1 MSGKITMSRL
11 CHATPCERDITG
23 PVTRVTLVD
32 RLTANLL
39 RLLGPSV
46 TFLPYVTPMS
56 RPCHGAWWRVTF
68 HRDTPPSLRGGVTC
82 HARTSHPAR
91 EV

>member
-1 MSGKITMSRL
+1 MSRKIAMSHP
-11 CHATPCERDITG
+11 CHVTPGKRDIAG

-39 RLLGPSV
+39 RSLVPSV
-46 TFLPYVTPMS
+46 AFLPYVTPMS
-56 RPCHGAWWRVTF
+56 RLCHGAWWSVTV